1 MLITDYLK
9 EECIDISLSGENREE
24 VIKKLLDL
32 ILKSD
37 PGINREEALE
47 DLFAREK
54 LESTAIGKGV
64 AIPHARVEKTSGIKV
79 AFGLLKNGLGFD
91 SIDNKPVELVFL
103 ILFPKDEV
111 GLQLRFL
118 ARVARVLQQ
127 SGLHDSLLACK
138 SAKEVVDIFKIYE
151 EKHFH

>member
-9 EECIDISLSGENREE
+9 EECVDISLSGENREE

-37 PGINREEALE
+37 PGINREEAFE

-54 LESTAIGKGV
+54 LESTAIGNGV
-64 AIPHARVEKTSGIKV
+64 AIPHARVEKVSDIKV
-79 AFGLLKNGLGFD
+79 AFGLLKDNLDFD
-91 SIDNKPVELVFL
+91 PIDKKPVELVIL
-103 ILFPKDEV
+103 ILFPKKEV

-138 SAKEVVDIFKIYE
+138 SEKDVVDTFKIYE

>member
-24 VIKKLLDL
+24 VIKQLLDL

-54 LESTAIGKGV
+54 LESTAIGNGI
-64 AIPHARVEKTSGIKV
+64 AIPHARVEKVSDIKV
-79 AFGLLKNGLGFD
+79 AFGLLKDNLDFD
-91 SIDNKPVELVFL
+91 PIDKKPVELVIL
-103 ILFPKDEV
+103 ILFPKKEV

-138 SAKEVVDIFKIYE
+138 SEKDVVATFKIYE

>member
-1 MLITDYLK
+1 MLINDYLK

-24 VIKKLLDL
+24 IIKKLLDL

-37 PGINREEALE
+37 PGINREEVLE

-54 LESTAIGKGV
+54 LESTAIGNGV
-64 AIPHARVEKTSGIKV
+64 VIPHARVEKTSGIKV
-79 AFGLLKNGLGFD
+79 AFGLLKDDLDFYP
-91 SIDNKPVELVFL
+91 IDNKPVELVFL

-127 SGLHDSLLACK
+127 SGLHDSLLTCK
-138 SAKEVVDIFKIYE
+138 SEKEVMDIFKIYE

>member
-79 AFGLLKNGLGFD
+79 AFGLLKDGLDFD

-103 ILFPKDEV
+103 ILFPKEEV

-118 ARVARVLQQ
+118 ARVARLLQQ
-127 SGLHDSLLACK
+127 KGLHGNLLVCK
-138 SAKEVVDIFKIYE
+138 SEKEVMDIFKIYE